1 MIGNFFYVVFYQPL
15 FNLLIFL
22 YNNIGDLGL
31 SVILITLIVKGI
43 LYPVS
48 AKATKSQ
55 NELKKIQ
62 PKVKE
67 LQEKYKDDKEK
78 QAEKVLEL
86 YNKENI
92 SPFSGIIPLFIQFP
106 IIISLFQIFRRGL
119 GAGELVNLYD
129 FIQFPETINYMFLGM
144 MDLSEPSII
153 LAVIAGIGQFIQVQ
167 ITMGSVDNENSK
179 NNKKGGFGEIMKS
192 QMKFML
198 PLVTVFIL
206 SSLPSVVGIY
216 WIITV
221 VFSIFQHYL
230 IKK

>member
-1 MIGNFFYVVFYQPL
+1 MIGNFFYVIFYQPL

-31 SVILITLIVKGI
+31 AVILITLIVKGA
-43 LYPVS
+43 LYPIT

-86 YNKENI
+86 YNKEDI

-119 GAGELVNLYD
+119 GAGELVNLYS
-129 FIQFPETINYMFLGM
+129 FIQVPENINYIFLGLLN
-144 MDLSEPSII
+144 LSEPNLI
-153 LAVIAGIGQFIQVQ
+153 LAIVAGIGQFIQIK
-167 ITMGSVDNENSK
+167 ITMDSTPIQGENS
-179 NNKKGGFGEIMKS
+179 GGFGEIMKN
-192 QMKFML
+192 QMKFVL
-198 PLVTVFIL
+198 PVVTVFII
-206 SSLPSVVGIY
+206 STLPSVVGIY

-221 VFSIFQHYL
+221 VFSIIQHYL

>member
-1 MIGNFFYVVFYQPL
+1 MIGNFFYVIFYQPL

-22 YNNIGDLGL
+22 YNNVGDLGL
-31 SVILITLIVKGI
+31 AIILITLIVKGA

-55 NELKKIQ
+55 KELKEIQ

-67 LQEKYKDDKEK
+67 LQEKYKDNKEK

-119 GAGELVNLYD
+119 GAGELVNLYS
-129 FIQFPETINYMFLGM
+129 FIKVPESINYIFLGL

-153 LAVIAGIGQFIQVQ
+153 LAIMAGIGQFIQVQ
-167 ITMGSVDNENSK
+167 ITMGSVENETD
-179 NNKKGGFGEIMKS
+179 KKGGFGEIMKN
-192 QMKFML
+192 QMKFIL

-230 IKK
+230 INKK